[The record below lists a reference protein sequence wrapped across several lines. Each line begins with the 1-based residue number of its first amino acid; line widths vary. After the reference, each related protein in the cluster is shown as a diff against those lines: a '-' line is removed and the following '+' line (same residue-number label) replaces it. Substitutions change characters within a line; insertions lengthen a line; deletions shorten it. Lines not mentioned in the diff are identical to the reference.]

1 MPKQPSVYTL
11 SKTPARACPYCV
23 PVQALLA
30 AKILP
35 LAPLGIPSAT
45 GVEPPH

>member
-11 SKTPARACPYCV
+11 SKTPARARSCCL

-35 LAPLGIPSAT
+35 LAPPGIPSAT
-45 GVEPPH
+45 RAEPPH